1 MDLFNCRCT
10 SRHYWGIG
18 VRLYPTTEKQD
29 DSLVEDKE
37 IFEQPIDIPDV
48 NESHETESSLRRKQL
63 EKLAKDKP
71 DEFAKLLRSWIGE
84 D

>member
-1 MDLFNCRCT
+1 MEYWSSYLFA
-10 SRHYWGIG
+10 HGEI
-18 VRLYPTTEKQD
+18 ED

-63 EKLAKDKP
+63 EKLAKEKP
-71 DEFAKLLRSWIGE
+71 EEFAKLLRSWIGE